1 MSEVASNIQESNQQ
15 ILNDIQSLQKTEQ
28 GLFNSLE
35 TNPNLTNEQQQEILQ
50 KINQI
55 TNMRLNL
62 YQTLS
67 GVNGF
72 FQNALKTSHGTL
84 TDQSSAISI
93 VENDLNQL
101 KQNLKSIEQEK
112 NNKIRLV
119 EINSYYGDKYAEH
132 SKLMKIIIYTLLP
145 IIVLAIINRSGILPP
160 IIYYILLYIIV
171 AVGGYYFVMT
181 LISVLSRD
189 PMDYDE
195 YDWFFDPNNAPKQN
209 GSSSEDP
216 WLNSMLDT
224 CIGADC
230 CSTGQ
235 TYDKYLFQ
243 CVGSSTVNVK
253 PKTSKQNSNT
263 SSSSGSSS
271 SSSSGSTSGSSSGST
286 SGSSSGSTSGS
297 SSSSS
302 SGSSSNVES
311 YVNHVLTKTSTT
323 NNYKYDNAFSSPK
336 PSSSSSFLTYP
347 TFR

>member
-1 MSEVASNIQESNQQ
+1 MSDVASNIQESNQQ

-35 TNPNLTNEQQQEILQ
+35 TNPNLTNEQQQELLQ

-101 KQNLKSIEQEK
+101 KQNLKSLEQEK

-181 LISVLSRD
+181 LISLLSRD

-195 YDWFFDPNNAPKQN
+195 YDWFFDPNNAPKQK

-224 CIGADC
+224 CIGAEC
-230 CSTGQ
+230 CSKGQ
-235 TYDKYLFQ
+235 TYDKKIFQ
-243 CVGSSTVNVK
+243 CVGNSTVNVK
-253 PKTSKQNSNT
+253 PNT
-263 SSSSGSSS
+263 HH
-271 SSSSGSTSGSSSGST
+271 STRPTTTTGN
-286 SGSSSGSTSGS
+286 
-297 SSSSS
+297 
-302 SGSSSNVES
+302 NVES

-323 NNYKYDNAFSSPK
+323 NNYKHDNAFSSPK
-336 PSSSSSFLTYP
+336 PSSSSTFLTYP